1 MTSVPSSFS
10 VGRDWPAEERIRSGG
25 FWPSAA
31 RPLSVE
37 AGTKRTF
44 VQGTWNV
51 VMRNREGV
59 EAKKG
64 ARQYAEPLFA
74 HNKSVQLCGENAT
87 AATMPAT
94 TTVRTSGQATC
105 RQFPMN
111 VCSIISILFGSNVR
125 ILSIMGRTVRRSCR
139 AVHIRDAGL
148 LLIGQPNRARLTALG
163 PELAQS
169 WREPASTG
177 RLPSRTRG
185 SIWQSTACS
194 CHQLLRGS
202 RRNCR

>member
-1 MTSVPSSFS
+1 VSQQLGSNQRAFK
-10 VGRDWPAEERIRSGG
+10 VGK
-25 FWPSAA
+25 WPSAA

-94 TTVRTSGQATC
+94 TAVRTSGQATR

-111 VCSIISILFGSNVR
+111 VCSITSIPLVQ
-125 ILSIMGRTVRRSCR
+125 M
-139 AVHIRDAGL
+139 
-148 LLIGQPNRARLTALG
+148 
-163 PELAQS
+163 
-169 WREPASTG
+169 
-177 RLPSRTRG
+177 
-185 SIWQSTACS
+185 
-194 CHQLLRGS
+194 
-202 RRNCR
+202 

>member
-1 MTSVPSSFS
+1 MSM
-10 VGRDWPAEERIRSGG
+10 RSANVLT
-25 FWPSAA
+25 WPSAA
-31 RPLSVE
+31 RPLSVK

-105 RQFPMN
+105 RQSPKN
-111 VCSIISILFGSNVR
+111 VCSIIPIILGSNVR
-125 ILSIMGRTVRRSCR
+125 VLGVIRRTGRRSCR
-139 AVHIRDAGL
+139 AARIRMQGCYSDRSQPIEPGL
-148 LLIGQPNRARLTALG
+148 LRWARD
-163 PELAQS
+163 
-169 WREPASTG
+169 WRKVG
-177 RLPSRTRG
+177 V
-185 SIWQSTACS
+185 
-194 CHQLLRGS
+194 
-202 RRNCR
+202 N

>member
-1 MTSVPSSFS
+1 MSQWQLSTHKAVTSRSC
-10 VGRDWPAEERIRSGG
+10 AATIRS
-25 FWPSAA
+25 WPSAA

-125 ILSIMGRTVRRSCR
+125 ILSIMGRTARCSCR
-139 AVHIRDAGL
+139 AVHNEMQDCYSNRSAKPSSAYCAGP
-148 LLIGQPNRARLTALG
+148 GTGAK
-163 PELAQS
+163 LA
-169 WREPASTG
+169 
-177 RLPSRTRG
+177 
-185 SIWQSTACS
+185 
-194 CHQLLRGS
+194 
-202 RRNCR
+202 